1 LIFGER
7 STHSKRQIRDFI
19 LYLSGSLVLALIA
32 IVRLP
37 VFTSHFSPAEFGL
50 FSLVSIT
57 YSYLSIALYN
67 WINSCVYRYYHEY
80 EVSGQLNIL
89 YSNIFI
95 LFLAASTVLLLVSV
109 GWYSAAGGKEVR
121 SLVVPAFCFLFTNQI
136 FSVLLVIYKIRG
148 KAFIFNLFQALQAV
162 FSFLLI
168 LLLIFHLDAGINAI
182 FTGQA
187 GVNLVLTIILLVLNR
202 SILGEIS
209 MASLSSGFIRKMMHY
224 GFVGFISS
232 MGIFILISSD
242 RYVIA
247 LFQDMNRVGIYNQ
260 VYQVGQVSVYFL
272 VTVFFN
278 SITPGFNKLLT
289 GYTKQNE
296 KQMMNYIYAFVLLI
310 LPLTFYVSIFARQV
324 AEFLLGKE
332 FRQGFGMIPWI
343 VISSFLYGLTLFNE
357 TKMKFEHRFRPVLW
371 GVIIACLLNAALNF
385 MFVPLWGYSWA
396 AISTFIAYL
405 FLFIYYYIKDD
416 FPYMRDKGFMRI
428 ILVSVTILVVEMGID
443 ILIRKGF
450 SIDLNKWLTLV
461 EGAVFLGIYAVVV
474 LRFRLI
480 PRQIVLSP
488 DQSGGG
494 GTLAS

>member
-1 LIFGER
+1 MIFGER
-7 STHSKRQIRDFI
+7 SIHSNRQIRDFI
-19 LYLSGSLVLALIA
+19 FYLSGSLILALIA

-57 YSYLSIALYN
+57 YTYLSVALYN

-80 EVSGQLNIL
+80 EGSGHLHIL
-89 YSNIFI
+89 YSNIFL
-95 LFLAASTVLLLVSV
+95 LFLAASVVLLLVSV
-109 GWYSAAGGKEVR
+109 IWYISAGGKEIR

-136 FSVLLVIYKIRG
+136 FSILLVIYKIRG
-148 KAFIFNLFQALQAV
+148 KALIFNLFQAIQAV
-162 FSFLLI
+162 LSFLLI
-168 LLLIFHLDAGINAI
+168 LLLIFHLDVGINAI
-182 FTGQA
+182 FIGQA

-202 SILGEIS
+202 SILGKIS
-209 MASLSSGFIRKMMHY
+209 PASLSAGFMRKMMHY

-247 LFQDMNRVGIYNQ
+247 LFQDVSRVGIYNQ

-278 SITPGFNKLLT
+278 TITPGFNRLLT
-289 GYTKQNE
+289 GFSKENE
-296 KQMMNYIYAFVLLI
+296 RQLMNYVYAFVLLI

-332 FRQGFGMIPWI
+332 FRQGFAMIPWI

-371 GVIIACLLNAALNF
+371 GVIIACVLNAALNF
-385 MFVPLWGYSWA
+385 IFVPLWGYSWA

-405 FLFIYYYIKDD
+405 FLFIYYYVKDD
-416 FPYMRDKGFMRI
+416 FPYMRDKGLIRI
-428 ILVSVTILVVEMGID
+428 ALISITILLVEMAVD
-443 ILIRKGF
+443 IMIRKGF

-461 EGAVFLGIYAVVV
+461 EGAVFLGIYVGLVF
-474 LRFRLI
+474 RFKLL
-480 PRQIVLSP
+480 PDQKVLSS
-488 DQSGGG
+488 DI
-494 GTLAS
+494 LE

>member
-1 LIFGER
+1 LIFGEK
-7 STHSKRQIRDFI
+7 SIHSYRQIRDFI
-19 LYLSGSLVLALIA
+19 FYLSGSLILALIA

-37 VFTSHFSPAEFGL
+37 VFTSHFTPAEFGL

-57 YSYLSIALYN
+57 YTYLSVALYN

-80 EVSGQLNIL
+80 EGNGQLQIL
-89 YSNIFI
+89 YSNIFL
-95 LFLAASTVLLLVSV
+95 LFLSSSAVLLLVSV
-109 GWYSAAGGKEVR
+109 TWYISAGGKEIR
-121 SLVVPAFCFLFTNQI
+121 SLVVPAFSYLFTNQI
-136 FSVLLVIYKIRG
+136 FSILLVIYKIQG
-148 KAFIFNLFQALQAV
+148 KALIFNLFQSLQAV

-168 LLLIFHLDAGINAI
+168 LLLIFHLDVGINAI
-182 FTGQA
+182 FIGQA

-209 MASLSSGFIRKMMHY
+209 PASLSTGFMRKMMHY

-247 LFQDMNRVGIYNQ
+247 LFQDVSRVGIYNQ

-278 SITPGFNKLLT
+278 TITPGFNRLLT
-289 GYTKQNE
+289 GFSKENE
-296 KQMMNYIYAFVLLI
+296 RQLMNYVYAFVLLI
-310 LPLTFYVSIFARQV
+310 LPLTFYVAIFARQV

-332 FRQGFGMIPWI
+332 FRQGFAMIPWI

-405 FLFIYYYIKDD
+405 FLFIYYYVKDD
-416 FPYMRDKGFMRI
+416 FPYMRDKGFIRI
-428 ILVSVTILVVEMGID
+428 VLISITILVVEMAVD
-443 ILIRKGF
+443 IMIRKGF

-461 EGAVFLGIYAVVV
+461 EGAVFLGIYVGLV
-474 LRFRLI
+474 LYFKLLPARMDLT
-480 PRQIVLSP
+480 S
-488 DQSGGG
+488 DQ
-494 GTLAS
+494 

>member
-7 STHSKRQIRDFI
+7 SIHSNRQIRDFI
-19 LYLSGSLVLALIA
+19 FYLSGSLILALIA

-37 VFTSHFSPAEFGL
+37 VFTSHFTPAEFGL

-57 YSYLSIALYN
+57 YTYLSVALYN

-80 EVSGQLNIL
+80 EGSGQLHIL
-89 YSNIFI
+89 YSNIFLI
-95 LFLAASTVLLLVSV
+95 FLSASVVLLLVSV
-109 GWYSAAGGKEVR
+109 IWYFCAGGKEIR

-136 FSVLLVIYKIRG
+136 FSILLVIYKIQG
-148 KAFIFNLFQALQAV
+148 KALIFNLFQALQAV

-168 LLLIFHLDAGINAI
+168 LLLIFHLDTGINAI
-182 FTGQA
+182 FIGQA

-209 MASLSSGFIRKMMHY
+209 PASLSAGFMRKMMRY

-247 LFQDMNRVGIYNQ
+247 MFHDVSRVGIYNQ

-278 SITPGFNKLLT
+278 AITPGFNRLLT
-289 GYTKQNE
+289 GFSKENE
-296 KQMMNYIYAFVLLI
+296 MQLMNYVYAFVLLI

-324 AEFLLGKE
+324 AEFLLGNE
-332 FRQGFGMIPWI
+332 FRQGFAMIPWI

-371 GVIIACLLNAALNF
+371 GVIYACLLNAALNF
-385 MFVPLWGYSWA
+385 IFVPLWGYSWA

-405 FLFIYYYIKDD
+405 FLFIYYYVKDD
-416 FPYMRDKGFMRI
+416 FPYMRDKGLIRI
-428 ILVSVTILVVEMGID
+428 VLISITILLVEMTID
-443 ILIRKGF
+443 IMIRKAF
-450 SIDLNKWLTLV
+450 SIDLNKWLTLL
-461 EGAVFLGIYAVVV
+461 EGAVFLGIYAGLVVY
-474 LRFRLI
+474 FRLI
-480 PRQIVLSP
+480 PGHIVISS
-488 DQSGGG
+488 DE
-494 GTLAS
+494 

>member
-1 LIFGER
+1 LIIGER
-7 STHSKRQIRDFI
+7 SIRSNRQIRDF
-19 LYLSGSLVLALIA
+19 LFYLSGSLILALIA

-37 VFTSHFSPAEFGL
+37 VFTSHFTPAEFGL

-57 YSYLSIALYN
+57 YSYLSVALFN

-80 EVSGQLNIL
+80 EESGQLPVL
-89 YSNIFI
+89 YSNIFL
-95 LFLAASTVLLLVSV
+95 LFVAASAVLLLISVS
-109 GWYSAAGGKEVR
+109 WYLLAGGKEIR

-136 FSVLLVIYKIRG
+136 FSVLLVIYKIQG
-148 KAFIFNLFQALQAV
+148 KALIFNLFQALQAV
-162 FSFLLI
+162 FSFFLI
-168 LLLIFHLDAGINAI
+168 LLLIFHLDVGINAI
-182 FTGQA
+182 FIGQA
-187 GVNLVLTIILLVLNR
+187 GINLILTVILLILNR

-209 MASLSSGFIRKMMHY
+209 MSSLSAGFIRKMTHY

-242 RYVIA
+242 RYIIA
-247 LFQDMNRVGIYNQ
+247 LFQDVSRVGIYNQ

-278 SITPGFNKLLT
+278 TITPGFNKLLT
-289 GYTKQNE
+289 GFSKESE
-296 KQMMNYIYAFVLLI
+296 KQLMNYVYAFVLLI

-332 FRQGFGMIPWI
+332 FRQGFAMIPWI

-385 MFVPLWGYSWA
+385 LFVPLWGYSWA
-396 AISTFIAYL
+396 AVSTFIAYL
-405 FLFIYYYIKDD
+405 FLFIFYYLKDN
-416 FPYMRDKGFMRI
+416 FPYMRDKRLMRI
-428 ILVSVTILVVEMGID
+428 VLVSITVLLLEKGID

-450 SIDLNKWLTLV
+450 SLDLNKWLTLF
-461 EGAVFLGIYAVVV
+461 EGAVFLGIYAGVVF
-474 LRFRLI
+474 RFRLI
-480 PRQIVLSP
+480 PDKIALS
-488 DQSGGG
+488 SEIN
-494 GTLAS
+494 

>member
-7 STHSKRQIRDFI
+7 SIHSSRQIRDFI
-19 LYLSGSLVLALIA
+19 FYLSGSSILALIS
-32 IVRLP
+32 IIRLP
-37 VFTSHFSPAEFGL
+37 VFTSHFTPAEFGL

-57 YSYLSIALYN
+57 YTYLSVALYN

-80 EVSGQLNIL
+80 EGRGQLNIL
-89 YSNIFI
+89 YSNIFL
-95 LFLAASTVLLLVSV
+95 LFLSASVILLLVSV
-109 GWYSAAGGKEVR
+109 IWYASAGGKEIR

-136 FSVLLVIYKIRG
+136 FSILLVIYKIQG
-148 KAFIFNLFQALQAV
+148 KALIFNLFQALQAV

-168 LLLIFHLDAGINAI
+168 LLLIFHLHVGINAI
-182 FTGQA
+182 FIGQA

-202 SILGEIS
+202 SVLGEIS
-209 MASLSSGFIRKMMHY
+209 PASVSKGFMSKMMHY

-242 RYVIA
+242 RYIIA
-247 LFQDMNRVGIYNQ
+247 LFQNVSQVGIYNQ

-278 SITPGFNKLLT
+278 AITPGFNKLLT
-289 GYTKQNE
+289 GLSKENE
-296 KQMMNYIYAFVLLI
+296 KQLLNYVYAFVLLI

-332 FRQGFGMIPWI
+332 FRQGFAMIPWI

-357 TKMKFEHRFRPVLW
+357 TKMKFEHRFKPVLW

-396 AISTFIAYL
+396 AISTFISYL
-405 FLFIYYYIKDD
+405 FLFIYYYAKDD
-416 FPYMRDKGFMRI
+416 FPYMRDKGLIRI
-428 ILVSVTILVVEMGID
+428 VLISITILLVQMAVD

-450 SIDLNKWLTLV
+450 SIDLNKWLTLA
-461 EGAVFLGIYAVVV
+461 EGVVFLGIYAGVV

-480 PRQIVLSP
+480 PGQIAIS
-488 DQSGGG
+488 SEII
-494 GTLAS
+494 

>member
-1 LIFGER
+1 MR
-7 STHSKRQIRDFI
+7 SNRQIRDFI
-19 LYLSGSLVLALIA
+19 FYLSGSLILAVIA

-37 VFTSHFSPAEFGL
+37 VFTSHFTPAEFGL

-57 YSYLSIALYN
+57 YSYLSVALYN

-80 EVSGQLNIL
+80 EGSGQLPVL
-89 YSNIFI
+89 YSNIFL
-95 LFLAASTVLLLVSV
+95 LFLAASAVLMLVSV
-109 GWYSAAGGKEVR
+109 AWYILAGGKEIR
-121 SLVVPAFCFLFTNQI
+121 SLVVPAFSFLFTNQI
-136 FSVLLVIYKIRG
+136 FSVLLVIYKIQG
-148 KAFIFNLFQALQAV
+148 KALIFNLFQALQAV

-182 FTGQA
+182 FIGQA
-187 GVNLVLTIILLVLNR
+187 GVNLLLTIILLVLNR

-209 MASLSSGFIRKMMHY
+209 VSSLSAGFIRKMMHY

-247 LFQDMNRVGIYNQ
+247 LFQDVSRVGIYNQ

-278 SITPGFNKLLT
+278 TITPGFNKLLT
-289 GYTKQNE
+289 GFSKESE
-296 KQMMNYIYAFVLLI
+296 KQLMNYVNAFVLLI

-332 FRQGFGMIPWI
+332 FRQGFAIIPWI

-396 AISTFIAYL
+396 AVSTFVAYL
-405 FLFIYYYIKDD
+405 FLFIFYYVKDD
-416 FPYMRDKGFMRI
+416 FPYLRDKGLIRI
-428 ILVSVTILVVEMGID
+428 ILISLTVLLLEKGID
-443 ILIRKGF
+443 MIIRNGF
-450 SIDLNKWLTLV
+450 SIDLNKWLTLL
-461 EGAVFLGIYAVVV
+461 EGAVFLGIYAGVV
-474 LRFRLI
+474 LYFKLLPGRMDITSDL
-480 PRQIVLSP
+480 
-488 DQSGGG
+488 
-494 GTLAS
+494 